1 MMKKILIDPDYFKKI
16 KKFLNYLQNR
26 AKFHKFFLQIKSKK
40 LFFFFL
46 GNISL
51 APLRGIL

>member
-40 LFFFFL
+40 LFFFWETY
-46 GNISL
+46 
-51 APLRGIL
+51 R